1 MIPLLFAVSLTCA
14 DVKDIVVNIR
24 ANDYLSEAVKEE
36 IVAEMFAV
44 APSGCKD
51 LQTELGR

>member
-24 ANDYLSEAVKEE
+24 GNDFLSEEVKEE

-44 APSGCKD
+44 APPGCND